1 MKQDLLTFLPPEI
14 IIDVLSRLPV
24 RTIKHCKCVRKSW
37 LALIETHEFVK
48 SHLSK
53 SVPGLI
59 IEDLNLK
66 RYKLYEFE
74 DGQEHEHLDL
84 HNPLTK
90 FKLPR
95 NVFVC
100 GSADGLLFL
109 RGCRPIS
116 LYICNPINRDYIKLD
131 VPKEFDNIKTTDQ
144 GTCAK
149 PECHVYTLETGS
161 WRTTAGP
168 LLYGNKH
175 PGTFLFG
182 NLHWLELKLDGS
194 PWVSCFDLEK
204 EIFSTISCVRPL
216 LGVPLFGSYSE
227 SFVRLVA
234 LGDCLCLC
242 DNTSDNDIVIW
253 LMKDYGVEKSWTKEF
268 VISKIPAFID
278 NLKGVV
284 YPIKVFKDGDILM
297 AFDDAL
303 LLHYSKKDGT
313 MQIFDMF
320 LYNGGFNWFLHTPSF
335 YSLKS
340 FCKVNVRSF

>member
-59 IEDLNLK
+59 IEDPNLK

-131 VPKEFDNIKTTDQ
+131 VPKEFDNIKGKSVTFGFGASKITGHHKVVGIIHGKTTDQ

-182 NLHWLELKLDGS
+182 NLHWLELKSSSFWKL
-194 PWVSCFDLEK
+194 FR
-204 EIFSTISCVRPL
+204 IFCEAGCSGGL
-216 LGVPLFGSYSE
+216 PLF
-227 SFVRLVA
+227 
-234 LGDCLCLC
+234 
-242 DNTSDNDIVIW
+242 
-253 LMKDYGVEKSWTKEF
+253 M
-268 VISKIPAFID
+268 
-278 NLKGVV
+278 
-284 YPIKVFKDGDILM
+284 
-297 AFDDAL
+297 
-303 LLHYSKKDGT
+303 
-313 MQIFDMF
+313 
-320 LYNGGFNWFLHTPSF
+320 
-335 YSLKS
+335 
-340 FCKVNVRSF
+340 